1 MAPGL
6 VSAAQL
12 LRAHSL
18 RLHHPGAPPPSI
30 LGSGTRMLKPL
41 DVASLFIG
49 FSSQGPHPCPFP
61 VPPPTLPRAPPLP
74 ACKSPDWAP
83 YPSPTQI
90 PHPALPALKALDDT
104 GLLDGWRASLAANP
118 SRVPATH
125 SSHHSGTP
133 LIETRTRMCTHAHG
147 AHTCVCIC
155 GCACV
160 HDHTCVCTRTH
171 VHSHS
176 IQLASCCTHLPPE
189 LPHCLSLPLQ
199 YPQGPMLGTWD
210 SGLGTC

>member
-1 MAPGL
+1 MLPHSSLGFPAKVPTLAP
-6 VSAAQL
+6 
-12 LRAHSL
+12 
-18 RLHHPGAPPPSI
+18 
-30 LGSGTRMLKPL
+30 
-41 DVASLFIG
+41 
-49 FSSQGPHPCPFP
+49 SQS
-61 VPPPTLPRAPPLP
+61 PPTLPRAPPLP